1 MADRHRIMLVVAY
14 DGTNYSGYAAQKD
27 PEVRT
32 IEGTINE
39 ALSDLTGEEIHVIGA
54 SRTDA
59 GVHALCNYLVFDTES
74 RIPPN
79 KFEAALNTRLPED
92 IRVRTSKEVSPD
104 FSPRGAK
111 SIKTYE
117 YRIYASR
124 VANPMK
130 TRYAYHTYFP
140 MRVDRMREAA
150 AYLVGEHDFK
160 SFANVRTTAETTVR
174 EVLGIE
180 IEESFEPMPTIML
193 SDKKHQEP
201 EQDKARDIVI
211 RVTGRGFL
219 YNMVR
224 IIAGTLM
231 EVGRGLR
238 TPEQVKEMLDAKD
251 RTAAGPTAPAQ
262 GLTLVNYKIEK
273 IESNKK
279 DMEGRDL

>member
-1 MADRHRIMLVVAY
+1 MADRHRIMLIVAY

-27 PEVRT
+27 PAVRT

-92 IRVRTSKEVSPD
+92 IRVRTSKEVSSD

-117 YRIYASR
+117 YRIYAAR

-174 EVLGIE
+174 EVLSIE
-180 IEESFEPMPTIML
+180 IEESYEPMPTIML

-279 DMEGRDL
+279 DMESRDL